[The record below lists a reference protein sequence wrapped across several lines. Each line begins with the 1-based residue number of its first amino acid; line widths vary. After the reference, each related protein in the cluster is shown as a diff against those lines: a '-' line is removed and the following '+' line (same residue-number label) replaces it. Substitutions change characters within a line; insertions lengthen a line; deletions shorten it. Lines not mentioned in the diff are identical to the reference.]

1 MQKSLIFLSIFIVAF
16 IAFWDAKDR
25 LRELDSVAVKTPA
38 QVEMKPMIQKSG
50 DRAEKDDIQ
59 KQNSSEM
66 FQNNFNQEDNKNFKN
81 PVNSTNKNSAPVNNQ
96 FR

>member
-66 FQNNFNQEDNKNFKN
+66 LQNNFNQEDNKNFKN

>member
-25 LRELDSVAVKTPA
+25 LQELDSVAVKTPA
-38 QVEMKPMIQKSG
+38 QVEMKPMIQKTG

>member
-25 LRELDSVAVKTPA
+25 LQELDSVAVKTPA

-66 FQNNFNQEDNKNFKN
+66 LQNNFNQEDNKNFKN